1 MNGRE
6 GELRLCRKV
15 GNEKEEVI
23 LDTAAMKK
31 AESTSAETIDEQ
43 IDKLVQVPNL
53 DVTLSEENTRKSTIE
68 FK

>member
-1 MNGRE
+1 MNARE

-43 IDKLVQVPNL
+43 IDKIVQVPNL

>member
-1 MNGRE
+1 M
-6 GELRLCRKV
+6 CRKV

-31 AESTSAETIDEQ
+31 AESSPAETIDEQ
-43 IDKLVQVPNL
+43 IDKIVQVPNL

>member
-1 MNGRE
+1 M
-6 GELRLCRKV
+6 CRKV

-43 IDKLVQVPNL
+43 IDKIVQVPNL
-53 DVTLSEENTRKSTIE
+53 DVPLSEENTRKSTIE

>member
-31 AESTSAETIDEQ
+31 AESTCAETIDEQ
-43 IDKLVQVPNL
+43 IDKIVQVPNL

>member
-43 IDKLVQVPNL
+43 IDKIVQVPNL